1 MIIFFLVT
9 LSMSIFTVIIAIYI
23 YSHQLFHSNLL
34 IIFTADKVS
43 KSETV
48 GPIVIPP
55 VYDRYPLFHRAIA
68 FEERQSSQ
76 VKTLLFLLLIIL
88 ISLSCVSV
96 VGIVWFGPRWPTYEI
111 TYTLRRYLLKIGV
124 PLQAILFTL
133 SVFITIVI
141 GICIYLC
148 FGNP

>member
-1 MIIFFLVT
+1 MYNTATGEEINRESESVRAST
-9 LSMSIFTVIIAIYI
+9 LPRVDIHERHTSVFPKAVP
-23 YSHQLFHSNLL
+23 
-34 IIFTADKVS
+34 
-43 KSETV
+43 SE
-48 GPIVIPP
+48 
-55 VYDRYPLFHRAIA
+55 
-68 FEERQSSQ
+68 EKESSE
-76 VKTLLFLLLIIL
+76 VKTLLFLFLIIL

-111 TYTLRRYLLKIGV
+111 TYTLRNYLLKIGV
-124 PLQAILFTL
+124 PLPAILSTL